1 MGILF
6 LSGLSSC
13 GPDDDAE
20 VLFTYT
26 VEFPVDLPF
35 NGDVFLTQLVDVG
48 NVPNEFN
55 QRREA
60 LGIERS
66 DITRL
71 RVSRAFINLIDGEN
85 DLFFMRR
92 VNMGVYAFSRNQD
105 LEIAFRDLEMV
116 NGGSSIQLF
125 PSLPDVTDILELNT
139 FGVTLEYIVR
149 DRNVPTQVEVAIEVQ
164 AVREM

>member
-1 MGILF
+1 MMGV
-6 LSGLSSC
+6 SSC
-13 GPDDDAE
+13 RSEDDVE

-48 NVPNEFN
+48 NIPNEFN
-55 QRREA
+55 QRREV
-60 LGIERS
+60 LDLQRS
-66 DITRL
+66 DISRI

-92 VNMGVYAFSRNQD
+92 VNMGVYAVTRQQD
-105 LEIAFRDLEMV
+105 VEIAFRDLEMI

-125 PSLPDVTDILELNT
+125 PSLPDVTDVLELNT
-139 FGVTLEYIVR
+139 FGVTLEYLVR
-149 DRNVPTQVEVAIEVQ
+149 DRNVPTRVEVAIEIQ
-164 AVREM
+164 AVRDL